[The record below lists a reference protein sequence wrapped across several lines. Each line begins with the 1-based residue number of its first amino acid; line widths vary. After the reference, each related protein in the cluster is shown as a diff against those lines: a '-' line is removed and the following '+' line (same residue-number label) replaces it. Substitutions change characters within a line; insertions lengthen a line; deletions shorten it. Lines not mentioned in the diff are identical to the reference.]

1 MNEEARQRAHEL
13 VDAFFDGKEIEVK
26 DPAHG
31 IPFWV
36 SLKDPRYWS
45 YLERFCRNID
55 KYRIVGEKEDG
66 KEV

>member
-1 MNEEARQRAHEL
+1 MNEEARQKAHEL

-36 SLKDPRYWS
+36 SLKNP
-45 YLERFCRNID
+45 
-55 KYRIVGEKEDG
+55 
-66 KEV
+66 